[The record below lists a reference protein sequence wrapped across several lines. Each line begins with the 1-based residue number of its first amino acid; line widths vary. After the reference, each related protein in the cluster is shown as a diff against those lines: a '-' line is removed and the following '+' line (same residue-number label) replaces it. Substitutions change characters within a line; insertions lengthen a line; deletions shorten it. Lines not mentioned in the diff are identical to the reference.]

1 MSSRR
6 RRKATVPN
14 LQRCGVAAKLTTF
27 GPPVLSFRLFL
38 GNDMTREQISDFC
51 VTALAN
57 ILRISKDRVDTGTKF
72 NRLGLDSAM
81 LVYLMMELEEQL
93 DLELSTDD
101 FYDHPTVDA
110 LSRFL
115 ADKRAI
121 RSAA

>member
-1 MSSRR
+1 
-6 RRKATVPN
+6 
-14 LQRCGVAAKLTTF
+14 
-27 GPPVLSFRLFL
+27 
-38 GNDMTREQISDFC
+38 MTREQISDFC

-57 ILRISKDRVDTGTKF
+57 ILRISADRVDTGTKF

-81 LVYLMMELEEQL
+81 LVYLMMEIEEKL

-101 FYDHPTVDA
+101 FYDYPTVEA

-121 RSAA
+121 LSAA